1 MIPHDLSA
9 FFAGHRVFVTGAS
22 GFIGWHVAKLLVEAG
37 AKVRALVRPASA
49 RSEEAFEWI
58 EGDLLRRQTLNEAM
72 RDCRYVFHLAGDYR
86 FWAPD
91 PQEIFAHNVQG
102 TVNVLE
108 AARDADVERIV
119 YTSTTGILERGT
131 LDRLATEADLA
142 SPASFCGPYKRS
154 KFEAF
159 CEAQRRAEAGWPIVT
174 AMPTAPIGPHDVKPT
189 PTGMIIVQFLNG
201 RIPMLARTGLNF
213 VDVRQCALGHL
224 LAMVRGQTGERYLLG
239 GTNLWLGE
247 FLQKLEPY
255 ANYRAPRFYAPH
267 WLSYATAC
275 LSETVAGF
283 SPNWKPFVTRESVQ
297 MSRGPHFS
305 SNEKAERVL
314 GYETVPLDDAIQE
327 AVEDFASRGLVRRSS
342 KRRVDHSAIRQH
354 DTAR

>member
-49 RSEEAFEWI
+49 RSAEVFEWI
-58 EGDLLRRQTLNEAM
+58 GGDLLHRETLNEAM

-91 PQEIFAHNVQG
+91 PREIFAHNVQG

-108 AARDADVERIV
+108 AAREEEVERIV

-131 LDRLATEADLA
+131 LDRLATEENLA

-159 CEAQRRAEAGWPIVT
+159 CEAQRRAEAGWPIMT

-224 LAMVRGQTGERYLLG
+224 LAMVRGGTGERYLLG

-255 ANYRAPRFYAPH
+255 GNYRVPRFYAPH

-275 LSETVAGF
+275 VSETVAGF

-305 SNEKAERVL
+305 SNAKAEREL
-314 GYETVPLDDAIQE
+314 GYKTIPLDDAIQE
-327 AVEDFASRGLVRRSS
+327 AVEDFASRGLVRGSS